1 MQMVAKSFKRLLAT
15 IMHAIADSLRPAQ
28 RESKRAR
35 EGITGLSKIEQRT
48 DRHTDFIKRKK
59 VNVPHGNP
67 CPSCHLRPESRPH
80 WVLSAK
86 FEGELAERTQSYSG
100 VGKVTYS
107 W

>member
-1 MQMVAKSFKRLLAT
+1 MGTRVLPAT
-15 IMHAIADSLRPAQ
+15 
-28 RESKRAR
+28 
-35 EGITGLSKIEQRT
+35 
-48 DRHTDFIKRKK
+48 
-59 VNVPHGNP
+59 
-67 CPSCHLRPESRPH
+67 LRPESRPH